1 MRLRDFDPPATR
13 HARQID
19 ASGESGDDGPS
30 LPGGA
35 LQPRILLALALPL
48 ALALAGASSFS
59 ATSECET
66 KCEKSYKS
74 CGTSGKMTPNAC
86 LAEREKCRKS
96 CNKQA
101 KAGVTP

>member
-1 MRLRDFDPPATR
+1 M
-13 HARQID
+13 
-19 ASGESGDDGPS
+19 
-30 LPGGA
+30 
-35 LQPRILLALALPL
+35 QPRILLALAL
-48 ALALAGASSFS
+48 ALAGGSSFS

-96 CNKQA
+96 CDKKA
-101 KAGVTP
+101 KTGVTP